1 MGRHEFGS
9 GPLHSITSTSDL
21 DTTGSDQEIVEPR
34 TEGDAGTQQGR
45 VPSPE
50 EVAREFLREGGGVAA
65 QERNEE
71 SRRRRV
77 RIPAGFATAAGVAGA
92 VAVLVLLAVLMLL
105 PSHPPS
111 ARRASGVALPHS
123 TDGQANTLPSTT
135 TTVPLPPPASVTV
148 DVLNA
153 YGPGP
158 LAPETALRLIHV
170 GFAISG
176 TGNAPNL
183 IAGDNPSEIFYGP
196 SGLPAAETLA
206 QWLNGPIKEVSS
218 ANLSGNNLELWI
230 ANPLLGVNTTTTTT
244 TISPA
249 GSPLRAP

>member
-1 MGRHEFGS
+1 M
-9 GPLHSITSTSDL
+9 HSITSTSDL

-34 TEGDAGTQQGR
+34 TEDDGGTQQGR

-111 ARRASGVALPHS
+111 APRATGMALPHS
-123 TDGQANTLPSTT
+123 TDSQVNTSPSTT

-206 QWLNGPIKEVSS
+206 QWLHGPKKEVPS
-218 ANLSGNNLELWI
+218 ANLSGNNLDLWV
-230 ANPLLGVNTTTTTT
+230 ANSLLGVNTTTTTT
-244 TISPA
+244 TLSPA
-249 GSPLRAP
+249 SSPPPAP

>member
-1 MGRHEFGS
+1 M
-9 GPLHSITSTSDL
+9 
-21 DTTGSDQEIVEPR
+21 
-34 TEGDAGTQQGR
+34 
-45 VPSPE
+45 
-50 EVAREFLREGGGVAA
+50 
-65 QERNEE
+65 
-71 SRRRRV
+71 
-77 RIPAGFATAAGVAGA
+77 
-92 VAVLVLLAVLMLL
+92 
-105 PSHPPS
+105 
-111 ARRASGVALPHS
+111 ALPHS
-123 TDGQANTLPSTT
+123 TDSQVNTSPSTT

-206 QWLNGPIKEVSS
+206 QWLHGPKKEVPS
-218 ANLSGNNLELWI
+218 ANLSGNNLDLWV
-230 ANPLLGVNTTTTTT
+230 ANSLLGVNTTTTTT
-244 TISPA
+244 TLSPA
-249 GSPLRAP
+249 SSPPPAP